1 MRHEARRGKLEG
13 KLFPHSPKIGWRVHR
28 TSHVLSHTLDIV
40 RVMAK
45 VTRTLVRIVSGTICA
60 TISSSI
66 SFFKEKYS
74 ILFG

>member
-1 MRHEARRGKLEG
+1 MRHEARCGKLEG
-13 KLFPHSPKIGWRVHR
+13 ELFPHSPKIGWRIHR
-28 TSHVLSHTLDIV
+28 TSHVLLHTLDV
-40 RVMAK
+40 VHVMAK
-45 VTRTLVRIVSGTICA
+45 VLRTLVRIVSGTICA